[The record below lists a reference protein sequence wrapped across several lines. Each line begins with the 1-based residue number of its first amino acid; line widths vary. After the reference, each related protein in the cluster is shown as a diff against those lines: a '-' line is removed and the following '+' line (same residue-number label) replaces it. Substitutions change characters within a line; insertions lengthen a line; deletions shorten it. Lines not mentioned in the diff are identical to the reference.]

1 MNTVKQQH
9 PVIVV
14 SFDDDYAAR
23 FARELEK
30 VCPTVHVSP
39 LLRTLRS
46 SVESLQPSI
55 IIFDLQ
61 TIKTEDHTIFEIMES
76 LNEAFP
82 RVRKIGLGHQNMP
95 LQIISAMK
103 AGASDFLDRD
113 ATPQEIRDTI
123 VRQLSQVRSVRG
135 ERAGQVIALVSGR
148 ENEGE
153 SEVASNLAA
162 HFAST
167 RPKGDVL
174 LLDLTLEHSQLE
186 IEFNVEVTYSVRDA
200 LEELLRLDKP
210 ALMQVLA
217 KHSGGLCLLPLT
229 TRNSK
234 DDEISAQ
241 QLATLLSALRNFF
254 GTIVINAGCLRDK
267 YCQQYL
273 LPLCDRV
280 LIVCTQTLSSIRT
293 AREIVPPKDANT
305 ADEEKFGLIV
315 CRYDPDV
322 ELLPDQIAVRLGIPV
337 AGMLPASWVSLAN
350 SHNIGVPLVLSSPG
364 HRYARAIRDLAARL
378 LQDGLEPGSKQNGSI
393 LLGRW
398 GQLKR
403 AVY

>member
-1 MNTVKQQH
+1 MTAGTQQ
-9 PVIVV
+9 PVIIV

-23 FARELEK
+23 FTRELEK

-39 LLRTLRS
+39 LLRTLKS
-46 SVESLQPSI
+46 SVESLQPAI
-55 IIFDLQ
+55 IVFDLQ

-82 RVRKIGLGHQNMP
+82 RARKIGLGHQNMP
-95 LQIISAMK
+95 SQIISAMK
-103 AGASDFLDRD
+103 AGACDFLDRD

-123 VRQLSQVRSVRG
+123 IWHLSQVRNVRSD
-135 ERAGQVIALVSGR
+135 RAGQVIALVSGR

-153 SEVASNLAA
+153 NEVASNLAA
-162 HFAST
+162 HFAS
-167 RPKGDVL
+167 RRAKGDVL
-174 LLDLTLEHSQLE
+174 LLDLTLEPSQLE

-200 LEELLRLDKP
+200 LDELVRLDKH
-210 ALMQVLA
+210 ALIQVLA
-217 KHSGGLCLLPLT
+217 KHSSGLCLLPLT
-229 TRNSK
+229 RRNSK

-280 LIVCTQTLSSIRT
+280 LIVCTQTLGSVRS
-293 AREIVPPKDANT
+293 AREIVPPRDANT
-305 ADEEKFGLIV
+305 ADDEKFGLVV
-315 CRYDPDV
+315 CRYDSDI
-322 ELLPDQIAVRLGIPV
+322 ELLPDQIAMRLGIPV
-337 AGMLPASWVSLAN
+337 AGMLPTAWVSIAN
-350 SHNIGVPLVLSSPG
+350 SHNGGSPLVLSSPG
-364 HRYARAIRDLAARL
+364 HRYARAIRDLAAGL
-378 LQDGLEPGSKQNGSI
+378 LREGSEQGPKQNGSTLFGI
-393 LLGRW
+393 W

-403 AVY
+403 AVF

>member
-1 MNTVKQQH
+1 MNTQQH
-9 PVIVV
+9 PAIIV
-14 SFDDDYAAR
+14 SFDDEYAAR
-23 FARELEK
+23 FTRELEK
-30 VCPTVHVSP
+30 ICPTVHVSP

-82 RVRKIGLGHQNMP
+82 RARKIGLGHQNMP
-95 LQIISAMK
+95 SQIISAMK
-103 AGASDFLDRD
+103 AGACDFLDRD

-123 VRQLSQVRSVRG
+123 AQQLRQVRSVRG
-135 ERAGQVIALVSGR
+135 ERTGQVIALVGGR

-153 SEVASNLAA
+153 SEIASNLAA
-162 HFAST
+162 HFASN

-174 LLDLTLEHSQLE
+174 LLDLTLEASQLE

-200 LEELLRLDKP
+200 LEELLRLDKS

-217 KHSGGLCLLPLT
+217 KHSSGLRLLPLT
-229 TRNSK
+229 TRNSNE
-234 DDEISAQ
+234 DEISAQ

-280 LIVCTQTLSSIRT
+280 LIVCTQTLGSIRA
-293 AREIVPPKDANT
+293 AREIIPPQDAES
-305 ADEEKFGLIV
+305 ADEETFGLIV
-315 CRYDPDV
+315 CKYDPDI
-322 ELLPDQIAVRLGIPV
+322 ELMPDQIAVRLGISV
-337 AGMLPASWVSLAN
+337 AGTLPPAWVSLAN

-378 LQDGLEPGSKQNGSI
+378 HQQDPKRSQSP
-393 LLGRW
+393 LLGLW

-403 AVY
+403 AYSR

>member
-1 MNTVKQQH
+1 VTAGTQQ
-9 PVIVV
+9 PVIIV

-23 FARELEK
+23 FTRELEK

-39 LLRTLRS
+39 LLRTLKS
-46 SVESLQPSI
+46 SVESLQPAI
-55 IIFDLQ
+55 IVFDLQ

-82 RVRKIGLGHQNMP
+82 RARKIGLGHQNMP
-95 LQIISAMK
+95 SQIISAMK
-103 AGASDFLDRD
+103 AGACDFLDRD

-123 VRQLSQVRSVRG
+123 IWHLSQVRNVRSD
-135 ERAGQVIALVSGR
+135 RAGQVIALVSGR

-153 SEVASNLAA
+153 NEVASNLAA
-162 HFAST
+162 HFAS
-167 RPKGDVL
+167 RRAKGDVL
-174 LLDLTLEHSQLE
+174 LLDLTLEPSQLE

-200 LEELLRLDKP
+200 LDELVRLDKH
-210 ALMQVLA
+210 ALIQVLA
-217 KHSGGLCLLPLT
+217 KHSSGLCLLPLT
-229 TRNSK
+229 RRNSK

-280 LIVCTQTLSSIRT
+280 LIVCTQTLGSVRS
-293 AREIVPPKDANT
+293 AREIVPPRDANT
-305 ADEEKFGLIV
+305 ADDEKFGLVV
-315 CRYDPDV
+315 CRYDSDI
-322 ELLPDQIAVRLGIPV
+322 ELLPDQIAMRLGIPV
-337 AGMLPASWVSLAN
+337 AGMLPTAWVSIAN
-350 SHNIGVPLVLSSPG
+350 SHNGGSPLVLSSPG
-364 HRYARAIRDLAARL
+364 HRYARAIRDLAAGL
-378 LQDGLEPGSKQNGSI
+378 LREGSEQGPKQNGSTLFGI
-393 LLGRW
+393 W

-403 AVY
+403 AVF